1 MSKDAFWALIQEAKT
16 ACGQDLNAM
25 EDYLREQLV
34 SMGPAAAKNFH
45 DILQTYEDLADQ
57 YGLWD
62 AVSVIKEYGCSDD
75 GFIDFRAWLIA
86 QGKEVYMNALR
97 DPDTLADTVLN
108 RTDGVVDKLR
118 LRLKDVLGVKQVPGN
133 PNFRNGVAPH
143 IWEDSGKVEW
153 YAFRPSAADY
163 SAMRQAVS
171 EYLGVFRDRVTER
184 RQDGPR
190 LVYICAPL
198 RGEVEKNIAFAR
210 DKAREVF
217 AAGDV
222 PICPHL
228 MFPPIADPEN
238 PVQDQAAREMG
249 LRLVESCQQV
259 NVYGPV
265 WTEGMWAEIRHA
277 ERLGIPVLTDQKE
290 LGRLQQ
296 KNTRKKEKLAYE
308 R

>member
-1 MSKDAFWALIQEAKT
+1 MTFYEQELRKLFADGMVIGSPKFTGRACLGTLGKD
-16 ACGQDLNAM
+16 
-25 EDYLREQLV
+25 LRARVQFV
-34 SMGPAAAKNFH
+34 TSGH
-45 DILQTYEDLADQ
+45 ADH
-57 YGLWD
+57 YD
-62 AVSVIKEYGCSDD
+62 VISV
-75 GFIDFRAWLIA
+75 
-86 QGKEVYMNALR
+86 
-97 DPDTLADTVLN
+97 TVLN

-118 LRLKDVLGVKQVPGN
+118 LRLKDILGIKQVPGN

-217 AAGDV
+217 AAGNV

-238 PVQDQAAREMG
+238 PAQDQAAREMG
-249 LRLVESCQQV
+249 LRLVEFCQQV

-265 WTEGMWAEIRHA
+265 WTEGMWAEINHA

-290 LGRLQQ
+290 LGKPPRRRTKQG
-296 KNTRKKEKLAYE
+296 KE